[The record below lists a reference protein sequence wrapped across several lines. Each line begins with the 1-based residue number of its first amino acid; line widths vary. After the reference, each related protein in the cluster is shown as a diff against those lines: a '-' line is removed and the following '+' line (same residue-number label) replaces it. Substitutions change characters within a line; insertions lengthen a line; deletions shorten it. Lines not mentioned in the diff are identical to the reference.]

1 MNTQTYVGD
10 ELSLF
15 AEALNWK
22 AYWSS
27 VVAPFVR
34 GDVLEVG
41 AGMGVNAALLR
52 SESQVRSWLAL
63 EPDPELAA
71 QIGERADE
79 VLVGTVETLG
89 PSMQFDA
96 ILYIDVL
103 EHIDDDRAEV
113 LRAWSRL
120 RAGGCLV
127 VLCPA
132 HSWLYSEFDRS
143 IGHFRRHNTG
153 SLRALSP
160 PDCDTVKLQY
170 LDSAGL
176 LASAGNR
183 LVLKQG
189 MPTRRQ
195 VQLWDRL
202 LVPCSRTL
210 DRFIGWRLGKS
221 VLAVW
226 RKR

>member
-27 VVAPFVR
+27 VVAPFVH
-34 GDVLEVG
+34 GAVLEVG
-41 AGMGVNAALLR
+41 AGMGVNALLLR
-52 SESQVRSWLAL
+52 RESQVRSWLAL
-63 EPDPELAA
+63 EPDPELATH
-71 QIGERADE
+71 IGDRADE
-79 VLVGTVETLG
+79 VRVGTVETLAG
-89 PSMQFDA
+89 STQFDT

-103 EHIDDDRAEV
+103 EHIEDDRGEV
-113 LRAWSRL
+113 RRAWSL
-120 RAGGCLV
+120 LQPGGCLI

-143 IGHFRRHNTG
+143 IGHFRRHSTA
-153 SLRALSP
+153 SLRALAP
-160 PDCDTVKLQY
+160 PDSDTVKLQY

-183 LVLKQG
+183 LVLRQG

-195 VQLWDRL
+195 VQVWDRL

-210 DRFIGWRLGKS
+210 DPLVGWRLGKS
-221 VLAVW
+221 VLAIW
-226 RKR
+226 RKP